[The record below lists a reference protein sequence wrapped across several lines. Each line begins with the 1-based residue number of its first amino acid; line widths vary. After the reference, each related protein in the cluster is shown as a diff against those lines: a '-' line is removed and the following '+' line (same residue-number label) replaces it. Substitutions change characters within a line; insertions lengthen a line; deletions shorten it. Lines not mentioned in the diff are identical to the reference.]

1 MDLDFEVVA
10 DPEVFSFDSVKY
22 QYFNQLLNKRTVVFN
37 GDITE
42 AIVESVYLP
51 LKDFE
56 EDDSTAPVTLILNS
70 SGGSVSDSLFLAYY
84 IANYKKE
91 LNIIVPGYAA
101 SMATVILAGGG
112 SNEKVHR
119 ICFPCSYGLI
129 HDGYLALQASEAK
142 TAADIMTFN
151 DKIDKRVRKFFIDN
165 TNITE
170 ELYDAHARKQWFL
183 DAEEMKELNLID
195 SIIGESD

>member
-10 DPEVFSFDSVKY
+10 DPEIFGFDAVKY
-22 QYFNQLLNKRTVVFN
+22 QYFNQLLKNRTVVFN
-37 GDITE
+37 GEVDETI
-42 AIVESVYLP
+42 IESVYLP

-56 EDDSTAPVTLILNS
+56 EDDSVAPVTLILNS

-84 IANYKKE
+84 IANYKKQ

-112 SNEKVHR
+112 KNDKVNR
-119 ICFPCSYGLI
+119 TCFPCSYGLI

-142 TAADIMTFN
+142 TAADIMAFN
-151 DKIDKRVRKFFIDN
+151 DKVDNRVKQFFIDN
-165 TNITE
+165 TNITKE
-170 ELYDAHARKQWFL
+170 MYDSHARKQWFL
-183 DAEEMKELNLID
+183 DAKEMKELNLID